1 MENSSEKN
9 GTVSPAG
16 EKKMRKPSR
25 HYSRD
30 CILQKKVRKSLPDNF
45 FEKVLELEL
54 RIKRDFTMEILTEIV
69 NLYTSAIE
77 WYESIEDSKYK
88 DYQNRLNILL
98 SQPDILKCM
107 NEYYLRKGEKDLD
120 SEDYAQKLRKEQ
132 EKNQIKMK
140 VNYITQI
147 SNFNKNTDQVLKIIE
162 TYDKDSEKK
171 EEVENNLNEEIHKQ
185 QDSFKARLE
194 EKRKKQSS
202 MNLGKLDEIRNK
214 KRGSLFLNE
223 AYGYKPNRNQSSS
236 NVLSGFRSGF
246 SGLNANDTF
255 DDEGITSARTKKT
268 EKTEKTE
275 KTDKT
280 IESDVSQKS
289 EDNISEDSE
298 NESDSDGEGE
308 GEGGD
313 NLLDH
318 DGKLKKKKSAY
329 FKPIIQIDNEMNL
342 DNSFDKFEQYKIN
355 EIEEMLSP
363 INMGD
368 HTANNADKFN
378 ISLYNNKSRDNS
390 MIISKFEEN
399 VKFNETFIVFNI
411 K

>member
-1 MENSSEKN
+1 MEKSAEKN

-16 EKKMRKPSR
+16 EKKMRQPSR

-30 CILQKKVRKSLPDNF
+30 CILQKKVPKALPDNF

-107 NEYYLRKGEKDLD
+107 NGYNLRKGDKNLD

-162 TYDKDSEKK
+162 TFDKDSEKK
-171 EEVENNLNEEIHKQ
+171 DEVENNLNEEIHKQ
-185 QDSFKARLE
+185 QDIFKARLE

-202 MNLGKLDEIRNK
+202 MNLGKLDDIRNK

-223 AYGYKPNRNQSSS
+223 GYSYKPNRKSTS
-236 NVLSGFRSGF
+236 NVLSGFRSNFNGF
-246 SGLNANDTF
+246 NANNDTF
-255 DDEGITSARTKKT
+255 DDEGITSARTK
-268 EKTEKTE
+268 KTE

-298 NESDSDGEGE
+298 NDSDSVGEGE
-308 GEGGD
+308 GEGRN
-313 NLLDH
+313 NLLDQ
-318 DGKLKKKKSAY
+318 DGKLKEKNSA
-329 FKPIIQIDNEMNL
+329 FIKPILQIENEMNL
-342 DNSFDKFEQYKIN
+342 DNSFNKFEQYKIN
-355 EIEEMLSP
+355 EIDEWLSP
-363 INMGD
+363 INMRD
-368 HTANNADKFN
+368 HIANNNTDKFN
-378 ISLYNNKSRDNS
+378 ISLYNNNNNNNNKSRDNS

-399 VKFNETFIVFNI
+399 VNFN
-411 K
+411 